1 MRFTLFVA
9 LRYFFSK
16 KNKGIVHIISLIS
29 LVGIGVCSMALI
41 VVLSVFNGFSSVGE
55 KMLSYSNPDILIESK
70 TGKTFS
76 LSETD
81 LGKIENTEGV
91 EACVKVLKETVMMT
105 FFDTQKVVELM
116 GTQNAFAR
124 FNRFDTLMRVGEFDL
139 GNAENPNAILGYA
152 LSLDMGLDRGAE
164 NMNLLLKF
172 CSLKKDATTSI
183 VPEENINTVSAN
195 YGGSFMTAGDMD
207 ANTVFV
213 PLSIVQELL
222 EYDEKTVSGIYVL
235 VKQGE
240 KTDKVKERLQNLL
253 PQTMVAKNRLEQEPA
268 YFKIVK
274 SEKLAVYLI
283 LSFIVFIASFN
294 VMGSVSLF
302 AMIKQNDIK
311 ILTSMGASKRRIR
324 SIFFALGLI
333 LSFIGCISGLL
344 VGSLFCLLQQCFG
357 FVKTGTRGLVID
369 AFPVSLQAADIA
381 SVLLLVGIISVV
393 CVGIM
398 VKRIKC
404 E

>member
-55 KMLSYSNPDILIESK
+55 KMLSYSNPDILIESRK
-70 TGKTFS
+70 GKTFS
-76 LSETD
+76 VSD
-81 LGKIENTEGV
+81 INISQIENTKGV
-91 EACVKVLKETVMMT
+91 EACVRVFEETVMMT
-105 FFDTQKVVELM
+105 FFDTQKVVELI
-116 GTQNAFAR
+116 GTQNAFAT
-124 FNRFDTLMRVGEFDL
+124 FNHFDTLMRVGEFDV
-139 GNAENPNAILGYA
+139 GNAESPNAILGYA

-164 NMNLLLKF
+164 NMNLSLKF

-207 ANTVFV
+207 VNTVFV
-213 PLSIVQELL
+213 PLSLAQELSD
-222 EYDEKTVSGIYVL
+222 YDSNTVSGLYVF

-240 KTDKVKERLQNLL
+240 NAERVKERLQDLL

-311 ILTSMGASKRRIR
+311 ILTSMGASKKRIR
-324 SIFFALGLI
+324 SIFFALGLT
-333 LSFIGCISGLL
+333 LSSIGCIAGLL
-344 VGSLFCLLQQCFG
+344 LGSLFCLLQQCFG
-357 FVKTGTRGLVID
+357 FVKTGAQNLVID
-369 AFPVSLQAADIA
+369 AFPIGLQLSDIA
-381 SVLLLVGIISVV
+381 SVILLVGIISML

>member
-1 MRFTLFVA
+1 MRVTLFVA

-55 KMLSYSNPDILIESK
+55 KMLSYSNPDILIESRK
-70 TGKTFS
+70 GKTFS
-76 LSETD
+76 VSD
-81 LGKIENTEGV
+81 IDISQIENTKGV
-91 EACVKVLKETVMMT
+91 EACVRVFEETVMMT
-105 FFDTQKVVELM
+105 FFDTQKVVELI
-116 GTQNAFAR
+116 GTQNAFAT
-124 FNRFDTLMRVGEFDL
+124 FNHFDTLMRVGEFDV
-139 GNAENPNAILGYA
+139 GNAESPNAILGYA
-152 LSLDMGLDRGAE
+152 LSLDMGLE
-164 NMNLLLKF
+164 NMNLSLKF

-207 ANTVFV
+207 VNTVFV
-213 PLSIVQELL
+213 PLSLAQELSD
-222 EYDEKTVSGIYVL
+222 YDSNTVSGLYVF

-240 KTDKVKERLQNLL
+240 NAERVKERLQDLL

-311 ILTSMGASKRRIR
+311 ILTSMGASKKRIR
-324 SIFFALGLI
+324 SIFFALGLT
-333 LSFIGCISGLL
+333 LSSIGCIAGLL
-344 VGSLFCLLQQCFG
+344 LGSLFCLLQQCFG
-357 FVKTGTRGLVID
+357 FVKTGTQNLVID
-369 AFPVSLQAADIA
+369 AFPIGLQLSDIA
-381 SVLLLVGIISVV
+381 SVILLVGIISML